1 MEYWYVRVYS
11 NNYSQPKLE
20 LYGLFRAL
28 RHFHLYIAGVKHLH
42 VEVDAKYI
50 KGMLNDPDLQ
60 PNAAIN
66 RWIQGIL
73 LFDFKLIHIP
83 ADCHRGPDALSHG
96 QPTEEDFED
105 AQESDDWLDD
115 IALLVDPARPLP
127 YHPMSLP
134 SFLTSDSSQYN
145 TLCRIFHFLQTMELP
160 IFSSLQA

>member
-1 MEYWYVRVYS
+1 MPLSIV
-11 NNYSQPKLE
+11 
-20 LYGLFRAL
+20 GFRASFSL
-28 RHFHLYIAGVKHLH
+28 ISSSFTY
-42 VEVDAKYI
+42 
-50 KGMLNDPDLQ
+50 
-60 PNAAIN
+60 
-66 RWIQGIL
+66 L
-73 LFDFKLIHIP
+73 LIVIVVLMHY
-83 ADCHRGPDALSHG
+83 SHG